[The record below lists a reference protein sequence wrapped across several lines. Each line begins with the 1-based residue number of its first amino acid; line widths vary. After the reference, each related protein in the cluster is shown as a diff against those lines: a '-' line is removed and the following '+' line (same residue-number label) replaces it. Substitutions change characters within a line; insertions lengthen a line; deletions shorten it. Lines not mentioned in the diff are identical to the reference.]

1 MRGLTGQTKPSRL
14 QVVHL
19 GPPKGRGVI
28 ARDPIQKG
36 QYVCEYRTYMVYP
49 LHSPLRR
56 ELETE
61 YERNGEGS
69 YVLET
74 AHPVKD
80 IGRLCFDAI
89 RRYRDVGRLINH
101 SPRPNLKLGRPH
113 YLREKWRIGLL
124 ALYDIPRGQELTY
137 DYGVRAMERKTGKD
151 GTGADG
157 GERGTGGD
165 QGGGNGEGGD
175 RHQREDG
182 GGVSDQ
188 REDEGGD
195 GGVAGGSKEKG
206 SAPGPVRRRETGQR
220 KTTTGFKRNYFWCPV
235 RDCASGPVQKMAHTP
250 TSVKMAKRKV
260 RAHSEAVSLRL
271 PNPAKRSSGMRAL
284 PLALAPQPST
294 SKCASPN
301 TTTSKTPSQ
310 SAPSKT
316 STLGAYHSGGAFL
329 EDFFQHLQPHAGGS
343 RNYAPALQLTR
354 AVGKY
359 LHALNPEAVDESR
372 LLEVDPIQG
381 YLTNLTA
388 AGIGASGVLSRI
400 LAHKAAIHFMCL
412 TVSYLAYHSLPNMH
426 SCLPPKIAHLRKAN
440 RVTGHLSALFRSY
453 NKEKQ
458 KKGRDMLLSMTLE
471 GGFNEFRDDPRVR
484 ETFSAQA

>member
-1 MRGLTGQTKPSRL
+1 M
-14 QVVHL
+14 
-19 GPPKGRGVI
+19 
-28 ARDPIQKG
+28 
-36 QYVCEYRTYMVYP
+36 
-49 LHSPLRR
+49 
-56 ELETE
+56 
-61 YERNGEGS
+61 
-69 YVLET
+69 
-74 AHPVKD
+74 
-80 IGRLCFDAI
+80 
-89 RRYRDVGRLINH
+89 
-101 SPRPNLKLGRPH
+101 
-113 YLREKWRIGLL
+113 
-124 ALYDIPRGQELTY
+124 
-137 DYGVRAMERKTGKD
+137 
-151 GTGADG
+151 
-157 GERGTGGD
+157 
-165 QGGGNGEGGD
+165 
-175 RHQREDG
+175 
-182 GGVSDQ
+182 
-188 REDEGGD
+188 
-195 GGVAGGSKEKG
+195 AGGSKEKG

-235 RDCASGPVQKMAHTP
+235 KDCASGPVQKMAQHLVKVHKMDTP

-260 RAHSEAVSLRL
+260 RAPSEAVSLHL

-316 STLGAYHSGGAFL
+316 STLGAYHSGGAFQ
-329 EDFFQHLQPHAGGS
+329 EDFLQHLQTHAGGS

-426 SCLPPKIAHLRKAN
+426 SCLPPKMEEDAHLRKAN
-440 RVTGHLSALFRSY
+440 GVTGHLSALFRSY

-471 GGFNEFRDDPRVR
+471 GGFNYLRTVTEFRDDPRVR
-484 ETFSAQA
+484 ETFSAQARAILQDHLSRSRYNTCLGLLSAVSVSLLQSPLHTPPLFAHHSHRAKGGLQGRIRKNASHL

>member
-1 MRGLTGQTKPSRL
+1 M
-14 QVVHL
+14 
-19 GPPKGRGVI
+19 
-28 ARDPIQKG
+28 
-36 QYVCEYRTYMVYP
+36 
-49 LHSPLRR
+49 
-56 ELETE
+56 
-61 YERNGEGS
+61 
-69 YVLET
+69 
-74 AHPVKD
+74 
-80 IGRLCFDAI
+80 
-89 RRYRDVGRLINH
+89 
-101 SPRPNLKLGRPH
+101 
-113 YLREKWRIGLL
+113 

-137 DYGVRAMERKTGKD
+137 DYGVRAMEWMKRKTGKD

-165 QGGGNGEGGD
+165 QGGGNGEGGGRHQRED
-175 RHQREDG
+175 GGGVQGGGNGEGGGRHQREDG

-206 SAPGPVRRRETGQR
+206 SAPGPVRRETGQR

-235 RDCASGPVQKMAHTP
+235 KDCASGPVQKMAQHLVKVHKMDTP

-260 RAHSEAVSLRL
+260 RAPSEVLL

-294 SKCASPN
+294 SKCAS
-301 TTTSKTPSQ
+301 KTPSQ

-316 STLGAYHSGGAFL
+316 STLGTYHSGGAFL
-329 EDFFQHLQPHAGGS
+329 EDFLQHLQTHAGGS

-359 LHALNPEAVDESR
+359 LHALNPEAVDSSR
-372 LLEVDPIQG
+372 LLEVDSIQG

-412 TVSYLAYHSLPNMH
+412 TVSYLAYHSLPPTKDGGRCPSQKSQQGHRAPVGPLQTTPRGGRKVYVAQILSPGDHALQSTVCGEYGSASDESRAITHCNPLCVE
-426 SCLPPKIAHLRKAN
+426 STDLRPM
-440 RVTGHLSALFRSY
+440 RVGRS
-453 NKEKQ
+453 
-458 KKGRDMLLSMTLE
+458 RTAIHWAW
-471 GGFNEFRDDPRVR
+471 RVR
-484 ETFSAQA
+484 ICVR